1 MPKSSKHK
9 SILLE
14 QIYKIY
20 VAQIQEAQIQA
31 VIISCC
37 SRLSTRGCIVLYCS
51 QFFKLH
57 KNNTVQNPSFLY
69 ILLEKWEIDAEL
81 LKHANIQRNTGHKAK
96 TEFV

>member
-37 SRLSTRGCIVLYCS
+37 SRLSTRGCVVLYCS

-57 KNNTVQNPSFLY
+57 KNNTVLCRIPHFFIFY
-69 ILLEKWEIDAEL
+69 
-81 LKHANIQRNTGHKAK
+81 LKNGK
-96 TEFV
+96 